1 MSWWQLTKI
10 AEDDMV
16 EIEDY
21 IAVENR
27 DAANRV
33 VDELVE
39 SFDLL
44 AENREIG
51 RLRPELGEDVRSW
64 VVGAR
69 VVFYCLLGDGVS
81 ILRIR
86 HVRRDVLDIA
96 DLG

>member
-27 DAANRV
+27 DAADRV

-44 AENREIG
+44 TENREIG
-51 RLRPELGEDVRSW
+51 RLRPPSSVRTFA
-64 VVGAR
+64 VG
-69 VVFYCLLGDGVS
+69 
-81 ILRIR
+81 
-86 HVRRDVLDIA
+86 
-96 DLG
+96 